1 MNEKPVQKTADRK
14 PTIIVVILTAFA
26 TAFSGSSLNL
36 SVPSIAADFNVSAS
50 LVGWLVTV
58 YALSVAAFS
67 VPFGR
72 AADITSRKKIL
83 IIGTGIFTACCAL
96 SIFAWS
102 FIMLIILR
110 LIQGIGAAMVFSTN
124 TAIIISAFPP
134 NMRGRA
140 IGYSLVGTYVGL
152 SSGPVIGGIMNH
164 QLGWRSIFVLTSILT
179 LAALILAI
187 VRLPAEEPP
196 AKKRPFDLT
205 GNLLFI
211 VFITAFMFGLSQIIG
226 HGIWPFI
233 LIAAGLAAGILFVI
247 HEAKEPDPAVQV
259 RLFKDNIGFGL
270 SNLSA
275 LLNYATTMALSY
287 LMSIYL
293 QVVAGYSSQTAGFIM
308 VCQPVAMALLSPRMG
323 RLSDRIS
330 PFKLSSAGM
339 AVSGAGITGLIF
351 VGPDTSAAV
360 IVAMLLIIG
369 IGFAMFSSPNTN
381 AIMSCVDKKDYG
393 VASSLVSTMRTVGQT
408 VGMVIVTLVVSFH
421 LGSTPLASSDPDVV
435 VKVTHIL
442 FIIFAVICAVGVV
455 ISLQR
460 GKGK

>member
-1 MNEKPVQKTADRK
+1 MNDKVIRKTSNIK
-14 PTIIVVILTAFA
+14 SIIAVVILTAFA

-50 LVGWLVTV
+50 LVGWLVTI

-83 IIGTGIFTACCAL
+83 IIGTGIFTASCML

-124 TAIIISAFPP
+124 VAIIISAFPP
-134 NMRGRA
+134 SMRGRA

-152 SSGPVIGGIMNH
+152 SSGPVIGGILNH
-164 QLGWRSIFVLTSILT
+164 QLGWRSIFVLTSMLT
-179 LAALILAI
+179 LTALILAVI
-187 VRLPAEEPP
+187 KLPEE
-196 AKKRPFDLT
+196 KKTGSRPFDLK

-211 VFITAFMFGLSQIIG
+211 VFITTFMFGLSQIMDYR
-226 HGIWPFI
+226 IWP
-233 LIAAGLAAGILFVI
+233 LVLVAAGAAAGVLFVI
-247 HEAKEPDPAVQV
+247 HESKEPDPAVKV
-259 RLFKDNIGFGL
+259 RLFKDNIAFGL
-270 SNLSA
+270 SNLGA

-323 RLSDRIS
+323 RLSDRVS

-339 AVSGAGITGLIF
+339 AVSGAGIVGLIF
-351 VGPDTSAAV
+351 VDADTGAAV
-360 IVAMLLIIG
+360 IIALMLIIG

-393 VASSLVSTMRTVGQT
+393 VASSLVSTMRAVGQT

-421 LGSTPLASSDPDVV
+421 LGSAPLASSDPEDVI
-435 VKVTHIL
+435 KITHIS
-442 FIIFAVICAVGVV
+442 FIIFAVICGIGVV

-460 GKGK
+460 GRQK

>member
-1 MNEKPVQKTADRK
+1 M
-14 PTIIVVILTAFA
+14 
-26 TAFSGSSLNL
+26 
-36 SVPSIAADFNVSAS
+36 
-50 LVGWLVTV
+50 
-58 YALSVAAFS
+58 
-67 VPFGR
+67 
-72 AADITSRKKIL
+72 
-83 IIGTGIFTACCAL
+83 L

-124 TAIIISAFPP
+124 VAIIISAFPP
-134 NMRGRA
+134 SMRGRA

-152 SSGPVIGGIMNH
+152 SSGPVIGGILNH
-164 QLGWRSIFVLTSILT
+164 QLGWRSIFVLTSMLT
-179 LAALILAI
+179 LTALILAVI
-187 VRLPAEEPP
+187 KLPEE
-196 AKKRPFDLT
+196 KKTGSRPFDLK

-211 VFITAFMFGLSQIIG
+211 VFITTFMFGLSQIMDYR
-226 HGIWPFI
+226 IWP
-233 LIAAGLAAGILFVI
+233 LVLVAAGAAAGVLFVI
-247 HEAKEPDPAVQV
+247 HESKEPDPAVKV
-259 RLFKDNIGFGL
+259 RLFKDNIAFGL
-270 SNLSA
+270 SNLGA

-323 RLSDRIS
+323 RLSDRVS

-339 AVSGAGITGLIF
+339 AVSGAGIVGLIF
-351 VGPDTSAAV
+351 VDADTGAAV
-360 IVAMLLIIG
+360 IIALMLIIG

-393 VASSLVSTMRTVGQT
+393 VASSLVSTMRAVGQT

-421 LGSTPLASSDPDVV
+421 LGSAPLASSDPEDVI
-435 VKVTHIL
+435 KVTHIS
-442 FIIFAVICAVGVV
+442 FIIFAVICGIGVV

-460 GKGK
+460 GRQK

>member
-1 MNEKPVQKTADRK
+1 MNEKPVRKTADRK

-187 VRLPAEEPP
+187 VRLPAEDPP
-196 AKKRPFDLT
+196 AQRP
-205 GNLLFI
+205 
-211 VFITAFMFGLSQIIG
+211 
-226 HGIWPFI
+226 
-233 LIAAGLAAGILFVI
+233 
-247 HEAKEPDPAVQV
+247 QV
-259 RLFKDNIGFGL
+259 
-270 SNLSA
+270 A
-275 LLNYATTMALSY
+275 L
-287 LMSIYL
+287 
-293 QVVAGYSSQTAGFIM
+293 
-308 VCQPVAMALLSPRMG
+308 R
-323 RLSDRIS
+323 
-330 PFKLSSAGM
+330 
-339 AVSGAGITGLIF
+339 
-351 VGPDTSAAV
+351 
-360 IVAMLLIIG
+360 
-369 IGFAMFSSPNTN
+369 
-381 AIMSCVDKKDYG
+381 
-393 VASSLVSTMRTVGQT
+393 
-408 VGMVIVTLVVSFH
+408 
-421 LGSTPLASSDPDVV
+421 
-435 VKVTHIL
+435 
-442 FIIFAVICAVGVV
+442 
-455 ISLQR
+455 
-460 GKGK
+460 